1 MTEFLAGQVTTP
13 NISDSFWVPLL
24 IGVIIGIWFGR
35 RIR

>member
-1 MTEFLAGQVTTP
+1 MPWLAAQISTP

-24 IGVIIGIWFGR
+24 IGVIIGIWLGR